1 MQPWHKTRHVV
12 DTQQYTENIK
22 SHLFLEMRGR
32 RQQISK
38 KICSDPQN
46 IFLSGKDGYRTFP

>member
-1 MQPWHKTRHVV
+1 MEYWHKTRHVA

-22 SHLFLEMRGR
+22 SHLFLEMRGH

-38 KICSDPQN
+38 KICPDAEN
-46 IFLSGKDGYRTFP
+46 IFLSGKHG